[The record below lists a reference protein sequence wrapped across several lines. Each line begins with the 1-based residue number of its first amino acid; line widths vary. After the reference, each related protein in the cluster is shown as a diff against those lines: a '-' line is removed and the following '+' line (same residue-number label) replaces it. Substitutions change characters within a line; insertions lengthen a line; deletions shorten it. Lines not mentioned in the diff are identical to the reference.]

1 MKKALMILL
10 FCAMLTG
17 CGNSDKKAATVTTAV
32 SHETVTTTTAASV
45 SETTELTTT
54 EITAEITDATAGK
67 ISTSRTTKKTETTT
81 SKATTKAK
89 VTATRKSVTESTVS
103 SQTEPE
109 RIIGTETPKTK
120 AESRQTTSERQAVTK
135 APESTTV
142 SAAEATTEK
151 AKQKITTTTTA
162 KPKETTTTTKSKDE
176 QYAEEYWEIIDRKG
190 LNGKDGTCLET
201 MVLSL
206 RYSDTPPSYYENI
219 GKGLRHN
226 GTDYGKAAAVY
237 KWMLANGHGSCVY
250 YAMETYFVC
259 KGAGLEC
266 AYAFAT
272 NNNWYGH
279 TYSVVKVNG
288 IWYVLDT
295 QGETF
300 LDNCEVC
307 TRMFDGNEND
317 LKPFKEDIWYDYDE
331 NGEFRDWTIS
341 D

>member
-1 MKKALMILL
+1 MKKELMILL

-17 CGNSDKKAATVTTAV
+17 CGNSDKEAAAVTTAV

-54 EITAEITDATAGK
+54 EISAEKTDATAGK
-67 ISTSRTTKKTETTT
+67 TSTSRTTRKTETTT

-89 VTATRKSVTESTVS
+89 VTTTRKSVTESTVS

-109 RIIGTETPKTK
+109 RIIGTETPKTT
-120 AESRQTTSERQAVTK
+120 AESRQTTAERQAVTK

-142 SAAEATTEK
+142 SAAAVTTEK

-226 GTDYGKAAAVY
+226 GTDYGKAASVY

-272 NNNWYGH
+272 NNDWYGH

-341 D
+341 E